1 MNLNFKTRLALF
13 NALAAAISTFFVFVA
28 IYTIVYVT
36 AYKHLDN
43 DILKEKT
50 DVLESIRL
58 ENNRVLVTQKLEW
71 EEREHRQ
78 VVVNPTFVQI
88 SGLQGNLIFQSSNL
102 KDARLEIIT
111 PVTAPVFFDASFEGK
126 RIREGQFIISDPEQQ
141 AIGVLNIGVS
151 LSETDLI
158 LRNLRITLGL
168 SFLLLILVLFGASSF
183 AAARG
188 IKPIHKIIATAAG
201 IDDQH
206 LQTRLPLPQRRD
218 ELYQLAMAINE
229 LLERIESSLSREKQ
243 ITADLSHELRTPLTG
258 IRGTLEVLLRQRR
271 TPEQYETKL
280 AYLLEETDRL
290 HKLLEQILQ
299 LARLES
305 GNVNVARSPIDLYG
319 QIAVIVDNW
328 LPVLQ
333 EKRAAVEVLI
343 PPGILVH
350 ADAVLLEIMLGN
362 LLSNAVKY
370 GQEAVHIKIRWDDAR
385 RCLSVVDNGP
395 GIPAEQ
401 LPHIFDRFYRGDR
414 ARSARVQGS
423 GLGLAIV
430 QKTAE
435 LQNITLQV
443 TSKEGEGTVFNMLF
457 AEKAAQS
464 FS

>member
-1 MNLNFKTRLALF
+1 MSLNFKTRLALF

-58 ENNRVLVTQKLEW
+58 DNSRVTVTQKSEW

-78 VVVNPTFVQI
+78 VAVNPTFVQI
-88 SGLQGNLIFQSSNL
+88 SGLQGNPIFQSANL
-102 KDARLEIIT
+102 KNARLEVLT
-111 PVTAPVFFDASFEGK
+111 LSVAPVFFSATFEGK
-126 RIREGQFIISDPEQQ
+126 RIREGQFTLNDAQHR

-168 SFLLLILVLFGASSF
+168 SFLLLILVLYGASSF

-206 LQTRLPLPQRRD
+206 LQTRLPLPQHRD
-218 ELYQLAMAINE
+218 EIYQLATTVNE

-280 AYLLEETDRL
+280 AYLLQETDRL
-290 HKLLEQILQ
+290 NRLLEQILQ
-299 LARLES
+299 LSRLES
-305 GNVNVARSPIDLYG
+305 GNVSVARSPIDLYEH
-319 QIAVIVDNW
+319 IMVIVDNW

-333 EKRAAVEVLI
+333 EKQAGVEVLV
-343 PPGILVH
+343 PPGIRVQ
-350 ADAVLLEIMLGN
+350 ADAVLLEMMLGN

-370 GQEAVHIKIRWDDAR
+370 GQEAVRIRIRWDDAR
-385 RCLSVVDNGP
+385 RCLSVEDNGP

-414 ARSARVQGS
+414 ARSARVKGS

-435 LQNITLQV
+435 LQNIVLQV
-443 TSKEGEGTVFNMLF
+443 SSTEGEGTVFNMLF
-457 AEKAAQS
+457 TGETT
-464 FS
+464 